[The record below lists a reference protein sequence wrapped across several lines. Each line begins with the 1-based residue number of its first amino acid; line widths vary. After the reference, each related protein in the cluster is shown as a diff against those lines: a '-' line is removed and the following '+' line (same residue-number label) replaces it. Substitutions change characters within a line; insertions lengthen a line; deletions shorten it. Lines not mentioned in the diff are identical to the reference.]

1 MKKLLKTK
9 NKLYK
14 IMSKIFTTF
23 NKNLINKTFSYKN

>member
-14 IMSKIFTTF
+14 TMNKIFTIF
-23 NKNLINKTFSYKN
+23 NKSLINKIFSYKN